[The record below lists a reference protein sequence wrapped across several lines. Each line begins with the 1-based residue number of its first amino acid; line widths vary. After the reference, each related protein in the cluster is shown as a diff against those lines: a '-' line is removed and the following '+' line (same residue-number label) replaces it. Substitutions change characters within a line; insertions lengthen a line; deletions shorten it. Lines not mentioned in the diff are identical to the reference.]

1 MVHDRSLIQN
11 VTINQN
17 SINVAPH
24 IDDRLDSSKQV
35 ETIAALVTQ
44 IEVMH
49 GIILDRQQ
57 AACRAATQR
66 VFFFLASPMIKSRLR
81 HMYVAQTEVM
91 PGMTTDRQLAA
102 FRAATQKVFFLLA
115 TTMIWEAR
123 RETTVTQS
131 EMVHWRSPTE
141 NGRLYLK

>member
-49 GIILDRQQ
+49 GIILDRQL

-91 PGMTTDRQLAA
+91 PGMTTDRQLATLEQQH
-102 FRAATQKVFFLLA
+102 RKSYSCWQ
-115 TTMIWEAR
+115 
-123 RETTVTQS
+123 
-131 EMVHWRSPTE
+131 
-141 NGRLYLK
+141 RL